1 MPGTDI
7 SLPPLSQLDAELA
20 QLRAENPGWR
30 FWYVPHA
37 VDGSVTWCA
46 QPLPLLNCGSPKE
59 LREEIAEARREAVAF
74 LGQVPAG

>member
-1 MPGTDI
+1 MTDGTKI
-7 SLPPLSQLDAELA
+7 VLSQLDAELA

-30 FWYVPHA
+30 IWYVPHSY
-37 VDGSVTWCA
+37 DGSVTWCG

-74 LGQVPAG
+74 LGQADLG